1 MQVDGAM
8 CTATIKNI
16 RYTHRF
22 RSEVGY
28 RAALSRQRP
37 RVRVPSESLSKVTNS
52 LFSFP
57 RVLRRGRAVVARK
70 AHNLEVGGSN
80 PSCAITKNY
89 KLFSIKHR
97 SFNGK
102 THQATVG
109 MQVRFL
115 YDTYKV
121 YLELSDIS
129 AVFIRKRR
137 PKT

>member
-1 MQVDGAM
+1 M
-8 CTATIKNI
+8 
-16 RYTHRF
+16 
-22 RSEVGY
+22 
-28 RAALSRQRP
+28 
-37 RVRVPSESLSKVTNS
+37 
-52 LFSFP
+52 
-57 RVLRRGRAVVARK
+57 RAVVAVAARK

-80 PSCAITKNY
+80 PSRAITKNY

-102 THQATVG
+102 TRQATVET
-109 MQVRFL
+109 QVRFL
-115 YDTYKV
+115 YDAYKV